1 MKMNKFA
8 IALVAGSLLSTA
20 AFAGVSITVKHDRPA
35 PPPPRGELHERVCDG
50 GNCCN
55 LDVKAGSLDYTL
67 RCDHPYGE
75 AQLTIGD
82 RRPVTLVLKDRGRL
96 REEIR
101 PGERL
106 SIRLTPPPPSREI
119 HTRLCDG
126 GNCCSFD
133 VDGRSRNYTLRCD
146 HPIDR
151 AELFVNNN
159 RPFDLRDRGHLK
171 QDVFDNDRLAIKL
184 FAPPSREIHTRL
196 CDRDNCCQLD
206 VNGRSRDYTLRCDRP
221 FERAELT
228 VNNRMT
234 FDVRDRGHMNK
245 DVFEGDRLQIR
256 LSYPPP
262 PPPPSHKPARV
273 KAREDEDRRHRR

>member
-1 MKMNKFA
+1 MMINKFA
-8 IALVAGSLLSTA
+8 FVLVAGSLLSTA
-20 AFAGVSITVKHDRPA
+20 AFAGVHHDRPA

-55 LDVKAGSLDYTL
+55 LDVRGGSLDYTL

-82 RRPVTLVLKDRGRL
+82 RRPETIVLSHNGRL
-96 REEIR
+96 RNAIR

-119 HTRLCDG
+119 HTRLCDRD
-126 GNCCSFD
+126 NCCNLD
-133 VDGRSRNYTLRCD
+133 VNGRSRDYTLRCD

-151 AELFVNNN
+151 AELNVNGRKTIN
-159 RPFDLRDRGHLK
+159 LRDRGHMN
-171 QDVFDNDRLAIKL
+171 QDVFDNDRLSIKL

-196 CDRDNCCQLD
+196 CDRDNCCNLD
-206 VNGRSRDYTLRCDRP
+206 VNGYSRDYTLRCDRP

-234 FDVRDRGHMNK
+234 FDIRDRGRMSR
-245 DVFEGDRLQIR
+245 DVFDGDRLQIR

-262 PPPPSHKPARV
+262 PPPQSHKPARV
-273 KAREDEDRRHRR
+273 KAEDDANRRRR